1 VIDGQ
6 QRLTALCV
14 LHRHIKHSLPP
25 NSDMEYRSV
34 ESARNIKRAWQCFQS
49 FGHGWREDL
58 FERICFTVIEVPS
71 EDLAFTFFDTQNN
84 RGVPLHA
91 TDLLKAFHLRA
102 IQEPNREILQTNC
115 AKRWERLQRTQ
126 PVLGLE
132 GDFAPALFNE
142 FLWRARRWTGKNLQ
156 FESHDAL
163 ILEFQ
168 NRTRAADRSSATIPL
183 FRSHHNR
190 LGTSLTLH
198 EAGDYELATH
208 PIRIND
214 RPAELPFAMRQPIN
228 RGIGFFLF
236 ADKYAALTHEL
247 LNGKHPHAEVRAF
260 HHFYH
265 RVVAG
270 ISVYLRE
277 VFLLSVVMYVDQFGF
292 ERLLEF
298 ALRVDHVLGG
308 IRIDKHYVFRET
320 AKNFFRD
327 KPLNLLDVVAGA
339 FIPDDVMDYLME
351 DKEADRQYRES
362 DAVPVG
368 VGVQGRYKQQVL
380 GYFGREGSLSGKK
393 EWITRN
399 WIEKRIQEMTPP

>member
-1 VIDGQ
+1 
-6 QRLTALCV
+6 
-14 LHRHIKHSLPP
+14 
-25 NSDMEYRSV
+25 
-34 ESARNIKRAWQCFQS
+34 
-49 FGHGWREDL
+49 
-58 FERICFTVIEVPS
+58 
-71 EDLAFTFFDTQNN
+71 
-84 RGVPLHA
+84 
-91 TDLLKAFHLRA
+91 LRA

>member
-1 VIDGQ
+1 
-6 QRLTALCV
+6 
-14 LHRHIKHSLPP
+14 
-25 NSDMEYRSV
+25 
-34 ESARNIKRAWQCFQS
+34 
-49 FGHGWREDL
+49 
-58 FERICFTVIEVPS
+58 
-71 EDLAFTFFDTQNN
+71 
-84 RGVPLHA
+84 
-91 TDLLKAFHLRA
+91 
-102 IQEPNREILQTNC
+102 
-115 AKRWERLQRTQ
+115 
-126 PVLGLE
+126 
-132 GDFAPALFNE
+132 
-142 FLWRARRWTGKNLQ
+142 
-156 FESHDAL
+156 
-163 ILEFQ
+163 
-168 NRTRAADRSSATIPL
+168 
-183 FRSHHNR
+183 
-190 LGTSLTLH
+190 
-198 EAGDYELATH
+198 
-208 PIRIND
+208 
-214 RPAELPFAMRQPIN
+214 
-228 RGIGFFLF
+228 
-236 ADKYAALTHEL
+236 
-247 LNGKHPHAEVRAF
+247 
-260 HHFYH
+260 
-265 RVVAG
+265 
-270 ISVYLRE
+270 